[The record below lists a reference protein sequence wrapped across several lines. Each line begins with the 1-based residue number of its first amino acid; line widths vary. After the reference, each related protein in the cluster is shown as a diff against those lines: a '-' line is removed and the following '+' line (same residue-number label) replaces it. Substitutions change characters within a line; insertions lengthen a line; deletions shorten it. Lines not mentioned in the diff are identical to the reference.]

1 MDDIAIRKR
10 LDAALA
16 LLTANLLVVLG
27 IGFKYATE
35 TTVGATVLTALVG
48 YGLVK
53 NDGQP

>member
-1 MDDIAIRKR
+1 MDDAAIRKR

-27 IGFKYATE
+27 IGFKYAT
-35 TTVGATVLTALVG
+35 GATVGVTVLAALVG
-48 YGLVK
+48 YGLVQ

>member
-1 MDDIAIRKR
+1 MDDAAIRKR
-10 LDAALA
+10 LDATLA

-35 TTVGATVLTALVG
+35 TTLGVTVLAALVG
-48 YGLVK
+48 YSLVQ